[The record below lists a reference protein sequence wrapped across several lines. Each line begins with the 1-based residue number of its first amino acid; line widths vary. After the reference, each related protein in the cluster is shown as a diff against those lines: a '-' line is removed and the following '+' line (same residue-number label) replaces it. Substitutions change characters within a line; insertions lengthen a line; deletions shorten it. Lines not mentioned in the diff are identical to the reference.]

1 MKFQILLP
9 AMFLAACAP
18 AKQDS
23 AADGAG
29 HGAMQHAAA
38 TSTSAGKAFGAVADG
53 MYKDMA
59 VVLTGDADTDFM
71 RSMVPHHEG
80 AVAMAKVVLEH
91 GRGPEV
97 RALAQSV
104 IAAQEKEIA
113 VILNWLERRDQA
125 GRPSPGTAN

>member
-80 AVAMAKVVLEH
+80 AVAMAK
-91 GRGPEV
+91 
-97 RALAQSV
+97 ALAQSV
-104 IAAQEKEIA
+104 IAAQKKEIA

>member
-38 TSTSAGKAFGAVADG
+38 TSTSKAFGAVADG

-91 GRGPEV
+91 GSGPEV

-113 VILNWLERRDQA
+113 VILNWRERRDQA
-125 GRPSPGTAN
+125 GHPSPGTAN